1 MKVEIVG
8 SHFYFTFWKWTK
20 LHRWIQFP
28 RYMYSVLRV
37 VLHDTFDYS
46 TAPFSRDAGQLD
58 HLSSITRFNLRLHP
72 TSRGRKN
79 RFFFYLEKRKEVV
92 TISDLRESSG
102 GRFAATAHVEARF
115 SCYFH
120 ILFTSR
126 TLQNSHVK
134 AFCFRKIFAHGKIKS
149 GRKSLVKKKKG
160 EKKRKGT
167 NLSRKEKTSSVKVTG
182 IGGAPSWRP
191 DFKQRSGCQTKI
203 YHT

>member
-1 MKVEIVG
+1 MWMSPWI
-8 SHFYFTFWKWTK
+8 YWKWTK

-46 TAPFSRDAGQLD
+46 TAPFSRKAGR
-58 HLSSITRFNLRLHP
+58 LSPITRFNLRLLP

-92 TISDLRESSG
+92 MIPDLRESSG

-126 TLQNSHVK
+126 PLQNSHVK
-134 AFCFRKIFAHGKIKS
+134 LFFRKIFAHGKIKS
-149 GRKSLVKKKKG
+149 GRKPLVKKKK
-160 EKKRKGT
+160 KRKKET
-167 NLSRKEKTSSVKVTG
+167 AQRRKKG
-182 IGGAPSWRP
+182 
-191 DFKQRSGCQTKI
+191 
-203 YHT
+203 Y

>member
-1 MKVEIVG
+1 
-8 SHFYFTFWKWTK
+8 
-20 LHRWIQFP
+20 
-28 RYMYSVLRV
+28 MYSVLRV

-58 HLSSITRFNLRLHP
+58 HLSPITRFNLRLLP

-92 TISDLRESSG
+92 IISDLRESSG

-115 SCYFH
+115 SCYCH

-126 TLQNSHVK
+126 TLKNSHVK
-134 AFCFRKIFAHGKIKS
+134 AFCFRKIFADGKIKS
-149 GRKSLVKKKKG
+149 VRKSLVKKKKKKG
-160 EKKRKGT
+160 KKKERVPICQEKK
-167 NLSRKEKTSSVKVTG
+167 KTSSVKVTG
-182 IGGAPSWRP
+182 IGGAPSWRS
-191 DFKQRSGCQTKI
+191 DFKQRGRCQTKI

>member
-1 MKVEIVG
+1 
-8 SHFYFTFWKWTK
+8 
-20 LHRWIQFP
+20 
-28 RYMYSVLRV
+28 MYSVLRV

-58 HLSSITRFNLRLHP
+58 HLSSITRFNLRLLP

-79 RFFFYLEKRKEVV
+79 RFFFYFEKHKEAV

-149 GRKSLVKKKKG
+149 GRKSLVKKK
-160 EKKRKGT
+160 RKGT
-167 NLSRKEKTSSVKVTG
+167 NLSRKEKNFLCESDWYWRSSKL
-182 IGGAPSWRP
+182 AFR
-191 DFKQRSGCQTKI
+191 FQTKKSLSNQNLPYI
-203 YHT
+203 MLKTSFHFLYASTSLDTKTFVY